1 MNSFI
6 NFKSLTFSTLLL
18 SQLLSSCGHVQMT
31 SHADLK
37 RKQANAQ
44 NQFSETEGQLSSNR
58 NESLD
63 ELELDD
69 VEAISLDD
77 EVPSDAGRFNP
88 LRIFQR
94 QKQDAPTNS
103 KVLSQGPKLELK
115 YLDEHF
121 DFWIKYFLERDKE
134 RFERHLGQGEAFR
147 EIVAKVFQE
156 HGLPEELFYVGLIES
171 GYNMHI
177 RSHAAA
183 VGPWQFIRGTAT
195 RYGMR
200 VNDQIDERT
209 NIHKA
214 SVAAAGYFRDLY
226 NIFGS
231 WELALCAYNAGEYRI
246 INAIRRGNT
255 RDYRELVRQKLIPR
269 ETIYYVPKVAA
280 ARYLSENRNK
290 YKINVAPV
298 KDNFY
303 INASEVVVNGTF
315 SLGDIG
321 QRLGVSLADMK
332 KLNPDFKH
340 EVLSAPRSGQRVIVP
355 NTKLAQAQGLSFTH
369 RRAVAQSS
377 QSQADEGST
386 TGTYRVQRGDNLTSI
401 ASRHKTT
408 VANLRSLNNIRGS
421 RILVGQTLRVPASN
435 NRTYTVRRGDNLTR
449 IAQRFNTTVPRLVE
463 MNSLRGTRIFPN
475 QRIQVPS
482 DS

>member
-1 MNSFI
+1 MNSIFQ
-6 NFKSLTFSTLLL
+6 NKSIIIYTLFLM
-18 SQLLSSCGHVQMT
+18 QFLSSCSHVQMT
-31 SHADLK
+31 SHAELNRK
-37 RKQANAQ
+37 REQGYVPAN
-44 NQFSETEGQLSSNR
+44 NIENTEQL
-58 NESLD
+58 ESADLD
-63 ELELDD
+63 EM
-69 VEAISLDD
+69 EALSLDD
-77 EVPSDAGRFNP
+77 EVPAEKSRFNP
-88 LRIFQR
+88 LNLFQR
-94 QKQDAPTNS
+94 NQSAQAATPSKPT
-103 KVLSQGPKLELK
+103 GPQLELT

-121 DFWIKYFLERDKE
+121 DFWVNYFINRDKE
-134 RFERHLGQGEAFR
+134 RFERHLTNGEAFR

-183 VGPWQFIRGTAT
+183 VGPWQFIKGTAT

-246 INAIRRGNT
+246 INAIRKGNT
-255 RDYRELVRQKLIPR
+255 RDYTELVRKKLIPR

-280 ARYLSENRNK
+280 ARYLSDNRSK
-290 YKINVAPV
+290 YKINVNPI

-303 INASEVVVNGTF
+303 IKASEVVVNGTF
-315 SLGDIG
+315 TLDDVGNKIG
-321 QRLGVSLADMK
+321 VTSADMK

-340 EVLSAPRSGQRVIVP
+340 AIMSAPRTGQRVIVP
-355 NTKLAQAQGLSFTH
+355 NTKLAQAQGMTFTH
-369 RRAVAQSS
+369 RRAVAQSAAS
-377 QSQADEGST
+377 ENTD
-386 TGTYRVQRGDNLTSI
+386 TGTYRVQRGDNLSKI
-401 ASRHKTT
+401 ASKHKTT

-421 RILVGQTLRVPASN
+421 RILVGQTLRVPASSQV
-435 NRTYTVRRGDNLTR
+435 RTYRVRRGDNLTI

-463 MNSLRGTRIFPN
+463 MNSLSGTRIFPN
-475 QRIQVPS
+475 QMINIPG